1 MVIVKVWMGA
11 VIHDRPVS
19 WACRRSN
26 WPPYERWNRPAD
38 ATMSRRLRS
47 VEVRFLLEQ
56 IERRVLRPDGV
67 NNLVWIVD
75 GGRIVQSFIK
85 AGLVEDMTVTFVPIL
100 LGDGLRLFGEVDSD
114 IDLKLVKS
122 RAFQSGLVSNHY
134 ELVYS
139 S

>member
-1 MVIVKVWMGA
+1 M
-11 VIHDRPVS
+11 
-19 WACRRSN
+19 
-26 WPPYERWNRPAD
+26 
-38 ATMSRRLRS
+38 
-47 VEVRFLLEQ
+47 
-56 IERRVLRPDGV
+56 
-67 NNLVWIVD
+67 VWIVN